1 MALSLGDLRTLYA
14 FTAWARARI
23 LDAVAPLDETA
34 YRKDLGNSFGSVHA
48 TLVHILGTE
57 EIWLRRWGGETPVD
71 PVSSEAFRSFGEVRR
86 RWDELDAAL
95 QRFLAE
101 LTEEGVLR
109 LVRYRDTRGND
120 QATPLWQVMLHV
132 VNHSTYHRGQI
143 TTMLRQLGATPV
155 STDLIHYYRQHAGQE
170 KSA

>member
-57 EIWLRRWGGETPVD
+57 EIWLRRIG
-71 PVSSEAFRSFGEVRR
+71 
-86 RWDELDAAL
+86 
-95 QRFLAE
+95 
-101 LTEEGVLR
+101 
-109 LVRYRDTRGND
+109 
-120 QATPLWQVMLHV
+120 
-132 VNHSTYHRGQI
+132 
-143 TTMLRQLGATPV
+143 
-155 STDLIHYYRQHAGQE
+155 
-170 KSA
+170 